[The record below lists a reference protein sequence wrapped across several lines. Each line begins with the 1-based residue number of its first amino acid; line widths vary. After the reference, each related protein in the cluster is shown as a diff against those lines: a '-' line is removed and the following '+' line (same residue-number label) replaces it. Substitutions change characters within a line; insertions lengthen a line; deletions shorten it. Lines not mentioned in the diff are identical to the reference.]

1 MGRAHFWLRLFLS
14 PASFTGIAP
23 HVTTLLTII
32 MLAMGVTL
40 SVADFQRVFTRPA
53 PVIAGTLHTAMPLAA
68 WVIAKALR
76 MPPDPTAEKPVG
88 SV

>member
-1 MGRAHFWLRLFLS
+1 MLARVTRLFPLWAVLVSIAAYFS
-14 PASFTGIAP
+14 PASFAGVAP

-53 PVIAGTLHTAMPLAA
+53 PVIAGIVLH
-68 WVIAKALR
+68 
-76 MPPDPTAEKPVG
+76 
-88 SV
+88 